1 MPQQQQKKSME
12 NTNLSEVGAGPEIL
26 GMVDGDAGGQQKH

>member
-1 MPQQQQKKSME
+1 MEKKKKSME

-26 GMVDGDAGGQQKH
+26 AMADEDAGGQQRH